1 MANFN
6 GSRKI
11 VFDIETIGVDFN
23 ALDKDTQN
31 YLFKSAITPE
41 EQEKVKAQLNFWPLT
56 AQVAAI
62 AMLNPD
68 TGKGAVYFQ
77 SGGKKLDIFEEEG
90 IEYVSGSEEE
100 ALKNFWHAAAA
111 YDQFITFNGR
121 SFDAPFLI
129 TRSAINKIV
138 PTKNL
143 MPYRYGTD
151 VHIDLMDQLTFYR
164 ATSRAFSLDFYAKSF
179 GIKSPKGE
187 GVDGSKVGELYKN
200 GEYARIARYCMGDAR
215 ATAQL
220 YEVWQKY
227 FNIR

>member
-1 MANFN
+1 MVNFN
-6 GSRKI
+6 GTRKI
-11 VFDIETIGVDFN
+11 VFDIETIGVDFDT
-23 ALDKDTQN
+23 LDADMQD
-31 YLFKSAITPE
+31 YLFKSAETPE
-41 EQEKVKAQLNFWPLT
+41 GQEKVKSQLSLWPLT

-62 AMLNPD
+62 ALLNPD

-77 SGGKKLDIFEEEG
+77 SGGKKIETFEEDG
-90 IEYVSGSEEE
+90 VEYVCGSEEE
-100 ALKNFWHAAAA
+100 VLKNFWHAAAS

-143 MPYRYGTD
+143 MPYRYGVD
-151 VHIDLMDQLTFYR
+151 IHVDLMDQLTFYR
-164 ATSRAFSLDFYAKSF
+164 ATNRVFSLDFYSRSF

-200 GEYARIARYCMGDAR
+200 SEYERIARYCMGDVR
-215 ATAQL
+215 ATAKL